1 MSDLGQAYVQIVPKA
16 TGISNKI
23 SQVISP
29 GAEAA
34 GKEAGNKMS
43 LGLKAALVAGGAAA
57 GGAMIAGVKKAI
69 DEGSKLEQSFGG
81 LDTIYGHSAGI
92 AKYYAQQAAAA
103 GISANEFAE
112 QAVGMGAALK
122 QAFPGNE
129 TAAVKAANQAI
140 LDMADNAAKMG
151 TPIESLQNAYAG
163 FAKQNYTMLDN
174 LKLGYGGTKEEMQRL
189 LDDAQKISGVEYNMS
204 NLGDVTA
211 AIHVMQEELG
221 LAGVAAEEASSTLSG
236 SFGAMKAS
244 LANVLGN
251 LALGED
257 IKPSMDQLV
266 SSAQAFLTG
275 NLIPAIGN
283 VLKGIGSYIQ
293 NHSGEILKTAKDIA
307 QNLAK
312 GLVESIPD
320 ILVGI
325 AKVGAALFVAGAEL
339 LQSIVDGMAEGIGTL
354 LGPVMDQIKETVT
367 AAITSIKA
375 WIAGAWNSIKTVTS
389 NVWNGIKTAVVTAAQ
404 NIKSAVMAP
413 INAVKSFITNA
424 FNSIKSTVTS
434 IWNGIKN
441 AIVNPINTAK
451 SLVTSAINALKS
463 LFSGLNFQLP
473 HFKLP
478 HFNISG
484 GKFPWGIGGEGS
496 KPEISVSWY
505 AKGGVFDAPKVIG
518 VGEAGP
524 EAVVPLSGSKMMPFA
539 KAIASEMAGH
549 GGSTNTFYITVDGA
563 QNPEEFAD
571 RLVRQ
576 IQMRTRMA

>member
-23 SQVISP
+23 SNLISP
-29 GAEAA
+29 GAESA
-34 GKEAGNKMS
+34 GQEAGNKMS
-43 LGLKAALVAGGAAA
+43 LGLKAALIAGGTAA

-69 DEGSKLEQSFGG
+69 DEGAKLEQSFGG

-189 LDDAQKISGVEYNMS
+189 LDDAEKISGVHYDMS

-221 LAGVAAEEASSTLSG
+221 LAGVAAEEASTTISG

-251 LALGED
+251 LAMGES
-257 IKPSMDQLV
+257 IAPSMEQLAE
-266 SSAQAFLTG
+266 SAKAFLTQ

-293 NHSGEILKTAKDIA
+293 NNSGALLESAKTLA
-307 QNLAK
+307 QNLAE
-312 GLVESIPD
+312 GLVKSIPD
-320 ILVGI
+320 ILVGV

-339 LQSIVDGMAEGIGTL
+339 LQSIVDGIASGLSTL
-354 LGPVMDQIKETVT
+354 LAPVLEQIKEKVTVV
-367 AAITSIKA
+367 IGSIKS
-375 WIAGAWNSIKTVTS
+375 WLSGAWNSIKTVTS
-389 NVWNGIKTAVVTAAQ
+389 NVWNGIKNAIVTVATAIKTAVMT
-404 NIKSAVMAP
+404 P
-413 INAVKSFITNA
+413 INAVKTAITNA
-424 FNSIKSTVTS
+424 FNAIKSTATS

-441 AIVNPINTAK
+441 AIVTPIQTAK
-451 SLVTSAINALKS
+451 NLITNAINALKS

-505 AKGGVFDAPKVIG
+505 AKGGIFDAPSVIG
-518 VGEAGP
+518 VGEAGA
-524 EAVVPLSGSKMMPFA
+524 EAVVPLSGNRMMPFA
-539 KAIASEMAGH
+539 KAIANEMARN